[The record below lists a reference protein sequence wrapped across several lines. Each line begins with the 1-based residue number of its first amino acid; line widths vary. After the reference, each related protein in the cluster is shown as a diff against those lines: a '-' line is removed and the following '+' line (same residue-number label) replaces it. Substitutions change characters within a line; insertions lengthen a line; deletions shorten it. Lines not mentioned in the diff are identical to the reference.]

1 MNEQSGCAGYVSVTL
16 CVHAPL
22 CHVSILFSV
31 HSGCDMTFKTLYRVG
46 KVPEIL
52 SMALLYRAR
61 EIHHSRTPSLTKSA
75 MKRGRQRLRI
85 LQKRL

>member
-31 HSGCDMTFKTLYRVG
+31 HSGCDIQDAVSGG
-46 KVPEIL
+46 KGP
-52 SMALLYRAR
+52 
-61 EIHHSRTPSLTKSA
+61 
-75 MKRGRQRLRI
+75 
-85 LQKRL
+85 